1 MINHE
6 IKICN
11 SRAKV
16 ESTINYKPIE
26 FYNSKPTKFLNIL
39 FEVKN
44 KFGYRNYGKYFNYF
58 H

>member
-1 MINHE
+1 MYNK

-16 ESTINYKPIE
+16 ESTIKYKPIK